1 MATQTKVD
9 RPQACISIV
18 VTAPSDDRAWKKETF
33 SDVPSG
39 EPSPPYSDIHEP
51 PKQDVDIAVPSVRIS
66 DHSGLAVPR
75 PPNKDV
81 DIAVPSDRI
90 PNHFGLAV
98 PGPHKKVV
106 VFAIPSDIDP
116 GQSGLAVLEQHK
128 KDVVIAM
135 PSVAPNPSGLLVPV
149 VHEKELS
156 RRGTVLSL
164 ELGVAS
170 MV

>member
-18 VTAPSDDRAWKKETF
+18 VTALSDDRARKKETF
-33 SDVPSG
+33 IDVPSG

-51 PKQDVDIAVPSVRIS
+51 PKQ
-66 DHSGLAVPR
+66 
-75 PPNKDV
+75 DV

-116 GQSGLAVLEQHK
+116 GQSGLAVPEQHKKDVVIAVSSDRIPVPLAVPEPYK

-156 RRGTVLSL
+156 RRGTILSL